1 MIDET
6 LSVPANVDAIL
17 SPLAP
22 ALSPGELLAI
32 RSLVVQFGRLPD
44 ELVRYND
51 MLHVRYAIMFWRVV
65 SEQAEVWSGMFPNE
79 ALRDGVV
86 RIDCA
91 VPQSSL

>member
-1 MIDET
+1 MDPNGI
-6 LSVPANVDAIL
+6 DAIL
-17 SPLAP
+17 APLVTV
-22 ALSPGELLAI
+22 LSASELLAI

-51 MLHVRYAIMFWRVV
+51 ILHIRYVIMFWRVV
-65 SEQAEVWSGMFPNE
+65 SEQAEVWSGMFPNA